1 MICAVSRSGSTYLCE
16 LLASTLALGNPNEY
30 FNTAG
35 RRRRMGP
42 SYPADGFAQIDI
54 IRTIGATSNGIYAV
68 KVIGPQLARI
78 ASSIDPFR
86 DLPNLSFVRIH
97 RRDILGQAISLA
109 RARQTGRFITSDQ
122 QRGAP
127 AYSQGQIRHAIQ
139 SIRQQEA
146 IWDETMARLAAQ
158 PLVVAYEEI
167 LSDAQHVVDRIAT
180 FFSCINR
187 QFEILF
193 QTLLTNIISKILR
206 TQRYFD
212 LLLVTTVIMNA
223 CINDTFYC
231 HTLKR
236 AFLLDLL
243 LD

>member
-127 AYSQGQIRHAIQ
+127 AYSHGQIRHAIQ

-180 FFSCINR
+180 HMGVAMPVPIDR
-187 QFEILF
+187 
-193 QTLLTNIISKILR
+193 TLITLSV
-206 TQRYFD
+206 QRD
-212 LLLVTTVIMNA
+212 EQSVEW
-223 CINDTFYC
+223 
-231 HTLKR
+231 R
-236 AFLLDLL
+236 ERFLAEAGDEFRRLADR
-243 LD
+243 

>member
-1 MICAVSRSGSTYLCE
+1 MICAVSRSGSTYLSE

-42 SYPADGFAQIDI
+42 SYPADGLAQMDI

-109 RARQTGRFITSDQ
+109 RARQTGRFITSDR

-146 IWDETMARLAAQ
+146 IWDETMARLGAQ

-180 FFSCINR
+180 HMGVALPVPIDR
-187 QFEILF
+187 
-193 QTLLTNIISKILR
+193 TLITLSV
-206 TQRYFD
+206 QRD
-212 LLLVTTVIMNA
+212 EQSVEW
-223 CINDTFYC
+223 
-231 HTLKR
+231 R
-236 AFLLDLL
+236 ERFLAEAGDEFRHLADR
-243 LD
+243 

>member
-180 FFSCINR
+180 HMGVAMPVPIDR
-187 QFEILF
+187 
-193 QTLLTNIISKILR
+193 TLITLSV
-206 TQRYFD
+206 QRD
-212 LLLVTTVIMNA
+212 EQSVEW
-223 CINDTFYC
+223 
-231 HTLKR
+231 R
-236 AFLLDLL
+236 ERFLAEAGDEFRRLADR
-243 LD
+243 

>member
-180 FFSCINR
+180 HMGVAMPVPVDR
-187 QFEILF
+187 
-193 QTLLTNIISKILR
+193 TLITLSV
-206 TQRYFD
+206 QRD
-212 LLLVTTVIMNA
+212 EQSVEW
-223 CINDTFYC
+223 
-231 HTLKR
+231 R
-236 AFLLDLL
+236 ERFLAEAGDEFRRLADR
-243 LD
+243 

>member
-42 SYPADGFAQIDI
+42 SYPADRFAQIDI

-180 FFSCINR
+180 HMGVAMPVPIDR
-187 QFEILF
+187 
-193 QTLLTNIISKILR
+193 TLITLSV
-206 TQRYFD
+206 QRD
-212 LLLVTTVIMNA
+212 EQSVEW
-223 CINDTFYC
+223 
-231 HTLKR
+231 R
-236 AFLLDLL
+236 ERFLAEAGDEFRRLADR
-243 LD
+243 

>member
-146 IWDETMARLAAQ
+146 IWAETMARLAAQ

-180 FFSCINR
+180 HMGVAMPVPIDR
-187 QFEILF
+187 
-193 QTLLTNIISKILR
+193 TLITLSV
-206 TQRYFD
+206 QRD
-212 LLLVTTVIMNA
+212 EQSVEW
-223 CINDTFYC
+223 
-231 HTLKR
+231 R
-236 AFLLDLL
+236 ERFLAEAGDEFRRLADR
-243 LD
+243 